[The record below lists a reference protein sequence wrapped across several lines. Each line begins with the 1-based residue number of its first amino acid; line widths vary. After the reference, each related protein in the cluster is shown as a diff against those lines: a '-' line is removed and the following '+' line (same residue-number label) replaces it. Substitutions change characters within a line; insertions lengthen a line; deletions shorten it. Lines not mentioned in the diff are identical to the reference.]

1 MEKEKDMV
9 VKKDIS
15 KPLPKA
21 QRGIDSSSSE
31 AESDDDSSE
40 TLSESEDDI
49 EDAEEKPQEPQKA
62 KSALQRILETKTAAG
77 SEKPPKT
84 TIMTRAEV
92 RAEGLAI
99 AELNQLM
106 EGTTKEEGK
115 EEKEKEEVVEKGKK
129 RKVKG
134 NGIQLSKFYK
144 RKIKIKFKKFNFLI
158 GNHFDNHILLN
169 N

>member
-1 MEKEKDMV
+1 MV
-9 VKKDIS
+9 VKKEIS
-15 KPLPKA
+15 KPQPKA

-49 EDAEEKPQEPQKA
+49 EDVEEKPQEPQKA

-92 RAEGLAI
+92 KAEGLAI

-129 RKVKG
+129 RKVKEMEY
-134 NGIQLSKFYK
+134 NLQNFTSVKLKLNL
-144 RKIKIKFKKFNFLI
+144 KFNF
-158 GNHFDNHILLN
+158 FDWKSF
-169 N
+169 